1 MKAKTLLTNLK
12 KIKKL
17 TGEYYKLLCANKID
31 NLDKKEKF
39 PETYKLPK
47 LTQEETE
54 NLNRSFNKSDKR
66 LGQQSKPSKEP
77 GPGFTGDTKFHW

>member
-1 MKAKTLLTNLK
+1 M
-12 KIKKL
+12 
-17 TGEYYKLLCANKID
+17 CANKID

-54 NLNRSFNKSDKR
+54 NLNRSLTSPTRDWA
-66 LGQQSKPSKEP
+66 KEP